1 MIGNPGTGKSTLL
14 NGLLGQVK
22 FKSGVGFGNGLT
34 FQLQIEKMASGAKL
48 MDTPGLSDLKMREQ
62 AAAAVNEALKQSGN
76 YKIFFVNTVEA
87 GRVRPADV
95 LTMKIVLEAAPIT
108 NYGVIFNKVN
118 PKWVGQL
125 DRVSGEHTN
134 RDVFLACLFESL
146 PRSTDHIFFNL
157 CLDCPVLSCTSG
169 LLCHSSL
176 LTMFHNMCYEV
187 TRQWYR

>member
-22 FKSGVGFGNGLT
+22 FRSGVRFGPGLT
-34 FQLQIEKMASGAKL
+34 FQLQVEEMANGAKL

-76 YKIFFVNTVEA
+76 YKIFFVNTIEA
-87 GRVRPADV
+87 GSIRPADV

-108 NYGVIFNKVN
+108 NYGIIFNKVS

-125 DRVSGEHTN
+125 DRVCGEHTS

-146 PRSTDHIFFNL
+146 PRSTEQIFFNPSL
-157 CLDCPVLSCTSG
+157 ECPVLSCEPP

-176 LTMFHNMCYEV
+176 LTSVNNIGNKT
-187 TRQWYR
+187 TRQWY